1 MAHDLSEEG
10 SRGWGCRVCAQPL
23 ESCPAP
29 CDPARLLCPGAPLGK
44 NTGDDG
50 CIFLNRVPGV
60 ALGRGAGC
68 VGDPGGS
75 LGGVPELAGGAE
87 GGSP

>member
-1 MAHDLSEEG
+1 M
-10 SRGWGCRVCAQPL
+10 CAKPL

-29 CDPARLLCPGAPLGK
+29 CDSTRLLCPGASPGE

-50 CIFLNRVPGV
+50 RIFPSRVPGV
-60 ALGRGAGC
+60 ALGQDSSGLGGAGC
-68 VGDPGGS
+68 VGDPGGG
-75 LGGVPELAGGAE
+75 LGGVQELAGGAE